1 LAFQAIESYPAVW
14 YGYNITRTE
23 FSSTFLDSAR
33 SAEPAFACRCIFD
46 QTAGRTTMKDGMD
59 STAARQAPER
69 TQEEEF
75 VSRKLIRPSLSSPAP
90 RTEPVSERRERLERT
105 DRAPAVARRAGPPE
119 QTHAENY
126 YYQKQIQAKTPV
138 VIVLKDGEEVQGCI
152 EWYDRNCIKVN
163 RSSASALLIYKP
175 SIRYIYKA
183 GEGKP

>member
-1 LAFQAIESYPAVW
+1 
-14 YGYNITRTE
+14 
-23 FSSTFLDSAR
+23 
-33 SAEPAFACRCIFD
+33 
-46 QTAGRTTMKDGMD
+46 MKDGMD

-105 DRAPAVARRAGPPE
+105 DRAPSVIRRNGPPE

-126 YYQKQIQAKTPV
+126 YYQKQIQGKTPV
-138 VIVLKDGEEVQGCI
+138 VVVLKDGEEVQGII

-183 GEGKP
+183 GEGTLLIPQRCIPSGPSSRVFLRATGRNLWARSPALCASGCW

>member
-1 LAFQAIESYPAVW
+1 
-14 YGYNITRTE
+14 
-23 FSSTFLDSAR
+23 
-33 SAEPAFACRCIFD
+33 
-46 QTAGRTTMKDGMD
+46 MKDGMD

-75 VSRKLIRPSLSSPAP
+75 VSRKLIRPSLSAPAP

-105 DRAPAVARRAGPPE
+105 DRAPAVARRNAPPE

-126 YYQKQIQAKTPV
+126 YYQKQIQGKTPV
-138 VIVLKDGEEVQGCI
+138 VVVMKDGDEVQGCI
-152 EWYDRNCIKVN
+152 EWYDRNCIKLN

>member
-1 LAFQAIESYPAVW
+1 LKAKPCCGTVTAL
-14 YGYNITRTE
+14 TRTE
-23 FSSTFLDSAR
+23 FFGTFSGFSSASRAGFLLPVQCSFF
-33 SAEPAFACRCIFD
+33 E
-46 QTAGRTTMKDGMD
+46 AGRRIMKDGMD

-69 TQEEEF
+69 PQEDEF

-105 DRAPAVARRAGPPE
+105 DRAPSISRHNGPPE

-126 YYQKQIQAKTPV
+126 YYQKQIQGKTPV
-138 VIVLKDGEEVQGCI
+138 VVVMKDGEEVEGVI

-163 RSSASALLIYKP
+163 RGGGSPLLIYKP

-183 GEGKP
+183 GEARP